1 MCITYNCLSL
11 YSLIDLHLSFSYIY
25 QSTNAGGSHYFR
37 FGSLHATVVG
47 LEVVLADGKV
57 LHLNM
62 SPDNEDQQAD
72 GSNRSGIHRKD
83 NTGYDMKHLFIG
95 GEGTLGI
102 ITKVAIACPTLPKSK
117 NVCLLVVTS
126 YDDVLTI
133 LKYAKEDLGE
143 TLSAVELMDSNTLQ
157 LVQEHGFSIEDSA
170 SRLLQSMLK
179 PEETSVQSK
188 TELPTTPSS
197 LFVLVESQGSDI
209 EADTNKMDSFI
220 TRLFDSDVI
229 LNGSVAQD
237 SKQINEIWRI
247 REACNPSVASHA
259 AYKFDVSLPINE
271 YMDVSYE
278 VEKKL
283 QGESLDVVVCVWGH
297 VADGNAHIN
306 VVTPGQHKKDANL
319 SKQIETIVYDSGMY
333 YRSCL
338 SSHLT
343 IHP

>member
-1 MCITYNCLSL
+1 M
-11 YSLIDLHLSFSYIY
+11 
-25 QSTNAGGSHYFR
+25 
-37 FGSLHATVVG
+37 
-47 LEVVLADGKV
+47 LADGRV

-62 SPDNEDQQAD
+62 SPVDEEQQA
-72 GSNRSGIHRKD
+72 GSSNRSGIHRKD

-102 ITKVAIACPTLPKSK
+102 ITKVAIACPTLPISK
-117 NVCLLVVTS
+117 NASLLVVNS
-126 YDDVLTI
+126 YDDVLKI
-133 LKYAKEDLGE
+133 LKYAKEELGE

-157 LVQEHGFSIEDSA
+157 LVKEHGFSIEDNA

-179 PEETSVQSK
+179 PEDASVQGA
-188 TELPTTPSS
+188 ELSTKPSS

-220 TRLFDSDVI
+220 TRLFDSGVI
-229 LNGSVAQD
+229 PNGSIAQD
-237 SKQINEIWRI
+237 SKQINEMWRI
-247 REACNPSVASHA
+247 REACNPSVASHGA
-259 AYKFDVSLPINE
+259 TYKFDVSLPINE

-283 QGESLDVVVCVWGH
+283 KAESLDVVVCVWGH

-333 YRSCL
+333 YRL
-338 SSHLT
+338 ST
-343 IHP
+343 IQSYHHT